1 MATKNTTE
9 IKFLQQNVVRIT
21 RLHFLFV
28 AAYTIQLITFDA
40 WHLVTPALLRQ
51 RWTIAA
57 VLAIINTIA
66 WYAARQKGGTASF
79 YRAVTFALI
88 VFDIFVA
95 AHGIYTERGMAS
107 RSVALFAVPIIVSTA
122 LLSRSALM
130 ATASL
135 SAIAYVVSAVRYFI
149 DHPSEGY
156 KIELY
161 GEIFY
166 HAAIF
171 FILAAMLW
179 VMVGSRKRH

>member
-1 MATKNTTE
+1 MASKNTTQL
-9 IKFLQQNVVRIT
+9 KFLQQNVVRMT

-28 AAYTIQLITFDA
+28 AAYVVQLITFDA
-40 WHLVTPALLRQ
+40 WHLATPALLRQ

-57 VLAIINTIA
+57 VLAVINTLV
-66 WYAARQKGGTASF
+66 WYGARQKGGSAAF
-79 YRAVTFALI
+79 YRGLTFALI
-88 VFDIFVA
+88 AFDIFVA

-107 RSVALFAVPIIVSTA
+107 RSVALFAVPIVVSTA

-135 SAIAYVVSAVRYFI
+135 STIAYVVSAVRYFI

-161 GEIFY
+161 GEVFY

-179 VMVGSRKRH
+179 VMVGSRKQH